1 MPIETHHELTI
12 PHSMAIEPK
21 MCWTLYSPMI
31 YIRHKLWEKNWPKMY
46 NFAFFPIFV
55 QKWAFPLYLGDY
67 RLVWFRLIPIFMP
80 AMYSPG
86 KVGAHDAHNTL
97 HRNFPPRHS
106 CHSSRGRHES
116 RSRARRWCAALTGG
130 IHLAES
136 APRHEFHNLFISDD
150 FCFVDLMQSI
160 FKTLFDCLA
169 RLL

>member
-12 PHSMAIEPK
+12 PYSMAIEPK
-21 MCWTLYSPMI
+21 MCWTLYSSMI

-116 RSRARRWCAALTGG
+116 RSRGSAGVRHSPAAFILQN
-130 IHLAES
+130 
-136 APRHEFHNLFISDD
+136 PRHATSFIISS
-150 FCFVDLMQSI
+150 FRMTFALSI
-160 FKTLFDCLA
+160 WCNQYLKLYLTA
-169 RLL
+169 